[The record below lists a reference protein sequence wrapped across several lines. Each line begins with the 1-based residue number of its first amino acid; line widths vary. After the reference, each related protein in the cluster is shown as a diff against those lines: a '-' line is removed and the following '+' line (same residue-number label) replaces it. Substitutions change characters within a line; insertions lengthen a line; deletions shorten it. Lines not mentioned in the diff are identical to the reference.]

1 MKKQI
6 QIALLALAM
15 SPLMA
20 WAQQTF
26 STPEQAASAL
36 VDAVSHKDDNKLDKL
51 FVFFKI
57 IN

>member
-26 STPEQAASAL
+26 SNPDQAASAL
-36 VDAVSHKDDNKLDKL
+36 VEAVSSKDDSALNRL
-51 FVFFKI
+51 FGD
-57 IN
+57 NWQ